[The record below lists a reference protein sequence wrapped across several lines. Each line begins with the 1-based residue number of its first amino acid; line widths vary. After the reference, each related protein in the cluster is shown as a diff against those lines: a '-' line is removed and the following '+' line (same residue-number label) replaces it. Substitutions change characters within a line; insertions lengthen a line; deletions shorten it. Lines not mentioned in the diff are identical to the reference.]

1 MDSQYVVMKMSAQDI
16 HPWTESEIQQMIDDS
31 FSEDV
36 DKASVAR
43 HAFETILFS
52 MHRLP
57 LSLVKEY
64 LGEDPCVDGGTI
76 GEPVTQKEYVHI
88 LHEKLKHLCIETMR
102 WYFSPPLSPDVCF
115 KVALTK
121 FVWYYMEYHN

>member
-1 MDSQYVVMKMSAQDI
+1 MRRGLERYIATSMTTMAV
-16 HPWTESEIQQMIDDS
+16 T
-31 FSEDV
+31 
-36 DKASVAR
+36 VATTTMTMFM
-43 HAFETILFS
+43 ATTMTIAIATA
-52 MHRLP
+52 MA
-57 LSLVKEY
+57 LVKEY

-115 KVALTK
+115 KAC
-121 FVWYYMEYHN
+121 

>member
-1 MDSQYVVMKMSAQDI
+1 MTTMTTTATTTMTMFMA
-16 HPWTESEIQQMIDDS
+16 TTM
-31 FSEDV
+31 
-36 DKASVAR
+36 
-43 HAFETILFS
+43 TIAIATA
-52 MHRLP
+52 MA
-57 LSLVKEY
+57 LVKEY